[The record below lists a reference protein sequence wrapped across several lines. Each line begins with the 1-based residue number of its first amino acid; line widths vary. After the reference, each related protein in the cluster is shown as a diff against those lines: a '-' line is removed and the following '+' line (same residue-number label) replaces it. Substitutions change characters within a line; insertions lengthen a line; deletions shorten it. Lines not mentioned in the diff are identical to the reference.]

1 MAKRR
6 GIIGEFFLFLREH
19 KSYWLVPLIV
29 IFVIFAALIF
39 LVNIGGGAISWAMYT
54 AW

>member
-6 GIIGEFFLFLREH
+6 GIIGEFFLFLKEH

-29 IFVIFAALIF
+29 IFVIFAALIV
-39 LVNIGGGAISWAMYT
+39 LTGIGGGAISWAMYT
-54 AW
+54 VW